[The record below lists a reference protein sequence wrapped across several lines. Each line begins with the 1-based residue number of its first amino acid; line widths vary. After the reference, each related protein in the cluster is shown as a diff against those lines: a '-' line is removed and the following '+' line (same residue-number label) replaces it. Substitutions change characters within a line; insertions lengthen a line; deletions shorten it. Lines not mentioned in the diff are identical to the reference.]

1 PEVLHQSFINLKAED
16 NILKK
21 RLFGIQ
27 ANASSKSPEELDA
40 LENLDADSPASWARG
55 MVDLNKKYNLKILG
69 GCCGT
74 DSTFISS
81 IVELLK

>member
-1 PEVLHQSFINLKAED
+1 VLHSSFLNVKDEQ
-16 NILKK
+16 NILQK

-27 ANASSKSPEELDA
+27 ANSSSKRPEELDE
-40 LENLDADSPASWARG
+40 LEELDADTPANWAKG

-74 DSTFISS
+74 DAEFISS
-81 IVELLK
+81 VVELLK